1 MKKLLF
7 LLLLVPAL
15 LIAQSEGYQKL
26 QQSLQAFSP
35 NTNLTVFR
43 GVDYNF
49 AGTNLQTYLQVDRG
63 LALKDSDIQ
72 KDKITLSFIPKASK
86 NTEVLTVV
94 FDVTNRTDIEGAW
107 DAESVPIINS
117 VEMTGPAHI
126 MVELFTNY
134 WPGKTKL
141 GDLNDQGAFAYKE
154 LLGDYITIEKVDDST
169 IKIKVDKGNVDVDYV
184 ATYGINLP
192 KNQ

>member
-7 LLLLVPAL
+7 LLLLIPTL
-15 LIAQSEGYQKL
+15 LTAQSEGYKKL
-26 QQSLQAFSP
+26 QQSLLAFSP
-35 NTNLTVFR
+35 NPNLTVFR
-43 GVDYNF
+43 GIDYNF
-49 AGTNLQTYLQVDRG
+49 AGTFEAYLQTDMG
-63 LALKDSDIQ
+63 LAVKDS
-72 KDKITLSFIPKASK
+72 KITKDEITVTFIPKASK
-86 NTEVLTVV
+86 NNEVLTVV
-94 FDVTNRTDIEGAW
+94 YDVTTRTDIEGAW

-141 GDLNDQGAFAYKE
+141 GDLNDRGAFAYKE
-154 LLGDYITIEKVDDST
+154 LLGDYITIEKVDDNT
-169 IKIKVDKGNVDVDYV
+169 IKIKVGKGNVDMDYV